1 MANYTTNLPEE
12 SIKVVSLSAVPRRV
26 PEDAAIT
33 CANLGPFAAVRLLDR
48 QVAQA
53 YHRGRHV
60 RETWTRG
67 RQALV
72 RFQQVSGVRA

>member
-1 MANYTTNLPEE
+1 MANYTTNSPEE

-48 QVAQA
+48 QVVQA